1 MSSQRVPLTQYQ
13 QIPQQQSSEIVAYGA
28 KQLDSANQPSLTSGQ
43 QSQADGTQVDNERL
57 QSVQMLVDPDIVTQ
71 VYHAY
76 AV

>member
-1 MSSQRVPLTQYQ
+1 MDT
-13 QIPQQQSSEIVAYGA
+13 
-28 KQLDSANQPSLTSGQ
+28 ANQPSLTSGQ
-43 QSQADGTQVDNERL
+43 QSQADGTQVDNEKL